1 MIHRHDVIIVGA
13 GLAGSRAAVE
23 IGQVADV
30 AVLSK
35 VYPSRSHS
43 GAAQGGIAAS
53 LANEKGSQTDR
64 WEFHMF
70 DTVKGSDYLGDQDAI
85 EMMVREAPE
94 TVIEME
100 HWGCPFSRTE
110 EGKIAQRKFG
120 GHTLE
125 FGKEPALRACYS
137 ADYTGHVLLHTLHEQ
152 CLKHGVH
159 FYSEFQALSLIIEK
173 GRVMGVVAWDT
184 VNGGLHT
191 FYGRAVMFGTGG
203 YGRAFN
209 ITSNAHANTG
219 DGLALVSRAGL
230 PLQDMEFVQF
240 HPTGLYKSG
249 ILVTEGARGEGGH
262 LLNGEGRRF
271 MEDYAPTLMELA
283 PRDMVARAMQTE
295 IDEGRGIGGQDYI
308 HLDVSHLGEAKLMDR
323 LPQITELAMNFA
335 GVDPRR
341 EPIPIQP
348 TAHYSMGGI
357 PANPNTRVTMDAN
370 RTETTGFYAAGE
382 CSCIS
387 VHGANRLGTNS
398 LLEALLFGRR
408 AGKQI
413 VDDLPHLEFS
423 NLPANYEDA
432 AREEVERIKG
442 ADGKEKAGRIRAD
455 LQSSMMKDAGVFRTK
470 EQLAAEK
477 ARIEEFEERF
487 KNIRIDDKGDRFNTD
502 LLEAIELGHMLEFAG
517 AIVEGALNRK
527 ESRGGHFRKDFPK
540 RDDKKYL
547 KHTLAWR
554 KGGKW
559 KTTFEKDVV
568 LKGVTHPGFEPK
580 ERKY

>member
-1 MIHRHDVIIVGA
+1 MIHRHDVIIIGA

-23 IGQVADV
+23 IGRIADV

-53 LANEKGSQTDR
+53 LANESKTDR

-85 EMMVREAPE
+85 ELMVREAPE

-100 HWGCPFSRTE
+100 HWGCPFSRTG
-110 EGKIAQRKFG
+110 EGLIAQRKFG
-120 GHTLE
+120 GHTID

-137 ADYTGHVLLHTLHEQ
+137 ADYSGHVLLHTLYEQ
-152 CLKHGVH
+152 CLKHGVR
-159 FYSEFQALSLIIEK
+159 FYSEFQVISLIL
-173 GRVMGVVAWDT
+173 RDNRAVGVVAWDV

-203 YGRAFN
+203 YGRAFK

-219 DGLALVSRAGL
+219 DGLVLASRSGL
-230 PLQDMEFVQF
+230 PIQDMEFVQF
-240 HPTGLYKSG
+240 HPTGLWKSG
-249 ILVTEGARGEGGH
+249 ILVTEGARGEGGY
-262 LLNGEGRRF
+262 LINGEGRRF

-283 PRDMVARAMQTE
+283 PRDMVSRSMQTE
-295 IDEGRGIGGQDYI
+295 IDEGRGIDGKDYI
-308 HLDVSHLGEAKLMDR
+308 HLDVSHIGREKLMER

-335 GVDPRR
+335 GVDPTK

-357 PANPNTRVTMDAN
+357 PANPNCRVTYNEN
-370 RTETTGFYAAGE
+370 RDETIGLYAAGE

-413 VDDLPHLEFS
+413 VTDLPDLDFPE
-423 NLPANYEDA
+423 LPGDCEDV
-432 AREEVERIKG
+432 AREEIERIKNSG
-442 ADGKEKAGRIRAD
+442 GGEKVAKLRGE
-455 LQSSMMKDAGVFRTK
+455 LQDSMMIDCGVFRSG
-470 EQLAAEK
+470 EQLENQK
-477 ARIEEFEERF
+477 KKLKELEDRFGRIS
-487 KNIRIDDKGDRFNTD
+487 IDDKGDRFNTD
-502 LLEAIELGHMLEFAG
+502 LIEAVELGHMLEFSG
-517 AIVEGALNRK
+517 AIVEGALQRE
-527 ESRGGHFRKDFPK
+527 ESRGGHSRKDFPK
-540 RDDKKYL
+540 RDDEKFL

-554 KGGKW
+554 RNGKW
-559 KTTFEKDVV
+559 ELTFDKPVV
-568 LKGVTHPGFEPK
+568 LKGITHKGFEPM

>member
-1 MIHRHDVIIVGA
+1 MIHRHDVIIIGA

-23 IGQVADV
+23 IGQIADV
-30 AVLSK
+30 GVLTK

-43 GAAQGGIAAS
+43 GAAQGGVAAS
-53 LANEKGSQTDR
+53 LANEKGSETDR

-100 HWGCPFSRTE
+100 HWGCPFSRTP
-110 EGKIAQRKFG
+110 EGRIAQRKFG

-125 FGKEPALRACYS
+125 FGKEPSLRACYS

-159 FYSEFQALSLIIEK
+159 FYSEFQAISLIMD
-173 GRVMGVVAWDT
+173 GNRAVGVMAWDM
-184 VNGGLHT
+184 VNGGLHF

-203 YGRAFN
+203 YGRAFK

-219 DGLALVSRAGL
+219 DGLALAVRAGL
-230 PLQDMEFVQF
+230 PIQDMEFVQF
-240 HPTGLYKSG
+240 HPTGLWQSG

-262 LLNGEGRRF
+262 LKNKDGRRF
-271 MEDYAPTLMELA
+271 MEDYAPTLMELG
-283 PRDMVARAMQTE
+283 PRDLVARSMQTE
-295 IDEGRGIGGQDYI
+295 IDEGRGIDGKDYI
-308 HLDVSHLGEAKLMDR
+308 HLDVSHLGKERLMER

-335 GVDPRR
+335 GVDPIK

-357 PANPNTRVTMDAN
+357 PANPNCRVTYNEN
-370 RTETTGFYAAGE
+370 RDETVGFYAAGE

-408 AGKQI
+408 AGKTI
-413 VDDLPHLEFS
+413 VEDLP
-423 NLPANYEDA
+423 NLDFPDVPKDFDESAKQEIETVLNS
-432 AREEVERIKG
+432 K
-442 ADGKEKAGRIRAD
+442 GKEKVGQIRSE
-455 LQSSMMKDAGVFRTK
+455 LQETMTVDCGVFRTEKQLSSQK
-470 EQLAAEK
+470 EKIKELET
-477 ARIEEFEERF
+477 RF
-487 KNIRIDDKGDRFNTD
+487 KNITIDDKSTRFNTD
-502 LLEAIELGHMLEFAG
+502 LLEAIELGHLLEFSG
-517 AIVEGALNRK
+517 AVVEGALQRE
-527 ESRGGHFRKDFPK
+527 ESRGGHARKDFPK
-540 RDDKKYL
+540 RDDVKFL

-554 KGGKW
+554 ENGDW
-559 KTTFEKDVV
+559 KLTFEKPVM
-568 LKGVTHPGFEPK
+568 LKGTTHPGFEPM